1 MEHKEIDN
9 IIYSQ
14 TEFNKTNSNTV
25 NYRVQILNSL
35 LNVINKNEDKIYDAL
50 SKDLN
55 KHKFESFLSEVLLVK
70 KEIKL
75 FTRKLKKW
83 SKRKRVKGSY

>member
-35 LNVINKNEDKIYDAL
+35 LNAIYKNEDKI
-50 SKDLN
+50 
-55 KHKFESFLSEVLLVK
+55 
-70 KEIKL
+70 
-75 FTRKLKKW
+75 
-83 SKRKRVKGSY
+83 

>member
-25 NYRVQILNSL
+25 NYRIQILNSL
-35 LNVINKNEDKIYDAL
+35 LNAICKNEDKIYDAL

-55 KHKFESFLSEVLLVK
+55 KHKFESFL
-70 KEIKL
+70 
-75 FTRKLKKW
+75 FCHPQT
-83 SKRKRVKGSY
+83 

>member
-35 LNVINKNEDKIYDAL
+35 LNAIYKNEDKIYDAL

-75 FTRKLKKW
+75 
-83 SKRKRVKGSY
+83 